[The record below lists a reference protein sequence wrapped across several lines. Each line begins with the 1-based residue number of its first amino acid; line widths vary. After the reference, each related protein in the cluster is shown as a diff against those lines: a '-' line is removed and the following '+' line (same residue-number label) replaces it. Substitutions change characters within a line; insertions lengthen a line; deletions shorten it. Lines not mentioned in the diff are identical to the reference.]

1 VRWQITPSKDR
12 KDEDEDEDENEDDRV
27 DIPFNFF
34 NNFDSQFFD
43 SKQFKQIFKEIYKK
57 ISEFLPPQFRN
68 LSPEDV
74 QKMFMENKSKFGF
87 PGGPFVTGFNISIKP
102 DGTPVVDSFGNIK
115 TKPGDP
121 GEPKEYGIRKP
132 LVEINE
138 EPTQI
143 IVVAEMPGVT
153 KEEIELKATSHSLTI
168 STKASDSDRNYY
180 KEVELPTAINSDYA
194 KARYQNGI
202 LEVKLKKIDEK
213 HTNIKVD

>member
-1 VRWQITPSKDR
+1 MPKRDKKGEDKDE
-12 KDEDEDEDENEDDRV
+12 EDEDEDLDL
-27 DIPFNFF
+27 PLNFF
-34 NNFDSQFFD
+34 NNFDSHFFD

-57 ISEFLPPQFRN
+57 ISEFLPPEFRS

-74 QKMFMENKSKFGF
+74 QKMFMKNQSKFGF
-87 PGGPFVTGFNISIKP
+87 PGGPFMAGFNIHFRP

-115 TKPGDP
+115 TGSGEP
-121 GEPKEYGIRKP
+121 GEPEEYGVRKP

-143 IVVAEMPGVT
+143 IVIAEMPGVT
-153 KEEIELKATSHSLTI
+153 KENIELKATSHSLTI
-168 STKASDSDRNYY
+168 STKASDAERKYY
-180 KEVELPTAINSDYA
+180 KEVELPSAINSDYA

>member
-1 VRWQITPSKDR
+1 MTPR
-12 KDEDEDEDENEDDRV
+12 KDEKDEEDDEDENEEDKADM
-27 DIPFNFF
+27 PFNFF

-68 LSPEDV
+68 LSPEEL
-74 QKMFMENKSKFGF
+74 QKMFMKNQSKFGF
-87 PGGPFVTGFNISIKP
+87 PGGPFMAGFNVHFNK
-102 DGTPVVDSFGNIK
+102 DGMPVVDSFGNLK
-115 TKPGDP
+115 TKPGEP
-121 GEPKEYGIRKP
+121 GEPKEYGVRKP

-138 EPTQI
+138 ELTQI
-143 IVVAEMPGVT
+143 IVIAEMPGVT
-153 KEEIELKATSHSLTI
+153 KEDIELKATNHSLTI
-168 STKASDSDRNYY
+168 STKASDKDRKYY
-180 KEVELPTAINSDYA
+180 KEVELPAAINSDYA

>member
-1 VRWQITPSKDR
+1 MTPKKDK
-12 KDEDEDEDENEDDRV
+12 KDEEEDEDEKDNV
-27 DIPFNFF
+27 DMPFNFF

-43 SKQFKQIFKEIYKK
+43 SKQFKQVFKEIYKK

-87 PGGPFVTGFNISIKP
+87 PGGPFMAGFNINIKP
-102 DGTPVVDSFGNIK
+102 DGTPVVDSFGNLK
-115 TKPGDP
+115 TRPGEP
-121 GEPKEYGIRKP
+121 GEPKEYGVRKP

-138 EPTQI
+138 EPSQI
-143 IVVAEMPGVT
+143 IVIAEMPGT
-153 KEEIELKATSHSLTI
+153 QKALIELKATSHSLTI
-168 STKASDSDRNYY
+168 STKPSDKSRKYY
-180 KEVELPTAINSDYA
+180 KEVELPAAINSDYA